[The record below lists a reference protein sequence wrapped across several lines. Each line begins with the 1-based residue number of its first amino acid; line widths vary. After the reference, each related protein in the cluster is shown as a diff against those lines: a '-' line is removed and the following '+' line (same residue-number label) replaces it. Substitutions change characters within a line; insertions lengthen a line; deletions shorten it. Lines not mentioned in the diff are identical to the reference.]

1 MGDVEAQRYT
11 RLMEREIAVERINAM
26 FGLGVEVRYKQVIP
40 TLPDNLEDGEEG
52 EIDEK
57 EVDE

>member
-1 MGDVEAQRYT
+1 
-11 RLMEREIAVERINAM
+11 MEREIAVERINAM

-57 EVDE
+57 EVEE